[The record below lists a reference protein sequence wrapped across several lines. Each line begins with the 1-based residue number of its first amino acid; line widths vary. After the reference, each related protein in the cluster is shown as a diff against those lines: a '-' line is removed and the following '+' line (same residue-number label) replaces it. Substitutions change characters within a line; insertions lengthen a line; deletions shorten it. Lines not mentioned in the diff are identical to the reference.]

1 MKCGDRQNVA
11 VILRARGTGSTD
23 SKDGKEGGG

>member
-11 VILRARGTGSTD
+11 VIPRAKGTGSTD
-23 SKDGKEGGG
+23 NKNGKEGGG